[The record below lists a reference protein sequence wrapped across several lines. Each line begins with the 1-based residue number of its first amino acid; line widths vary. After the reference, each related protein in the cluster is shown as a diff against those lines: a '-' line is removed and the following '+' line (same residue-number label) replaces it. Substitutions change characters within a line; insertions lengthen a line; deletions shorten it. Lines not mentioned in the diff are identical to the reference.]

1 MIDWNLP
8 GIRFRRIGW
17 LDFYA
22 TWARLSVFANG
33 LVTNLDDSASRRSV
47 AGAGAQLDVRF
58 QLFTMQP
65 LTLSSGVARALERD
79 EPPKNEFMISL
90 KIL

>member
-8 GIRFRRIGW
+8 GLRFRRLGW

-33 LVTNLDDSASRRSV
+33 LETNLDDEATRRSLL
-47 AGAGAQLDVRF
+47 GAGAQLDVRF

-65 LTLSSGVARALERD
+65 LTLSGGVARAVERD
-79 EPPKNEFMISL
+79 EPPKHEYMISL